1 MNKKTLAFAIQAILL
16 TVATHSVTAEP
27 LTDEEILA
35 LDAQTV
41 NQRPAADFNALTLEQ
56 VAIFPVNVLS
66 ALTPEQIATIPP
78 EASGGFKLQ
87 QLAELTLEQFEA
99 FSPEAISHFSEEQ
112 LIDLSSEKQTII
124 QEKLTQTV
132 HYTELTAAEFAALT
146 AEEIALIPIAVM
158 EQLTA
163 EQLNAITVA
172 AATGFTAEQLAALTP
187 QQLNALTA
195 EVAQSLT
202 TTQLAQLSE
211 EQKNNLL
218 LINAVDY
225 LNLTT
230 ATIATLPPEHFT
242 QITSEQIAL
251 IPADAMSG
259 LQGEQITAI
268 SLQAVSGLTASQLAV
283 LTEAQLSAFKMEV
296 VEQFT
301 DEQKQQLT
309 EKQKQALKN
318 AAVDDNNA
326 CPAGT
331 DLLAKFQGGDYSF
344 EKPKGNESIVTISD
358 DADRSSGSWQS
369 TVAITDIALKGGT
382 GYHIYHYDAPA
393 TSGEFSKT
401 DLPPHGTNQWP
412 DISHIQFCTSEPQ
425 PTPSAEDSITLNDGS
440 IVLISTLT
448 VEQVSQISIEVITTL
463 TAEQLA
469 LIPVA
474 ACSGLSAQ
482 QIAALSIQALAG
494 FSVDQFAALSLEA
507 IAGLTVE
514 HVFAL
519 KSEIIMAMGIDIL
532 SVMAVSEIEQLSYQQ
547 LAWIILTDLEVSPL
561 SHDEC
566 DDDDDDDHD
575 DDDDDDD
582 DDEANNG
589 TACTK
594 IFKLEDLLP
603 QGWDIIEGK
612 LTLTQEAFSA
622 LSEELKILLY
632 QKLAWFDAQV
642 KTYFSQV
649 TIPYA
654 AKVTYIL
661 TLDPTTVTQAELP
674 QGWQIVLVGN
684 QYKFQLTAEAVNQLT
699 IDLLTRLTAKQ
710 LAFLESSIFE
720 LLSVEQ
726 LAAVDIKTLVNLD
739 INYLLK
745 LTPAK
750 VQQLPPAFLTR
761 LLINLDGNKLKHTF
775 KHQFGITWISELEA
789 FYNTFLPEEW
799 QLKVNTEDE
808 EVQFK
813 FKINPEALK
822 YVTENFMALID
833 FEAET
838 PETLVEWITEIPSDA
853 LAGLTE
859 QQLQLIPAQQLSS
872 EIATA
877 IFLNLDTEQLP
888 EDLVL
893 KFQPE
898 QEVLK
903 QIKLQQLNTQ
913 QLATL
918 VNSLDDIPTETVK
931 QLSPEAQVQVFLTL
945 STKLGAD
952 AEKVKLLTPPGWH
965 IDPQTLEIDM
975 LPEAMSALTPA
986 VISTLSASQIKALK
1000 PESMA
1005 YWSAAQIAQITV
1017 SAIEG
1022 LTAAHIGFI
1031 TLDAVAGFTALQIP
1045 HITIEAVS
1053 GFNLYQLLC
1062 LAPEAKSALTPWQ
1075 RINMVRFVFTNF
1087 SAPAAQQEP
1096 PATETPSAEQPVPT
1110 QTEPPTT
1117 ESEEDTVDTA
1127 PQNPD
1132 DSGVPDFT
1140 LEPVS
1145 QDFGQVNLESSADRP
1160 VLLSNISSTETRQL
1174 GSSTLVDEQG
1184 TPLAAEAEFRISNDN
1199 CSNQSLA
1206 AGESCELKVTFAP
1219 QSVSEQQIK
1228 LLVPVE
1234 APVPG
1239 QLEMTFHAIGVTG
1252 SPTIPMPETP
1262 QDSEGAVNSPCV
1274 IKGTVDFLC
1283 NNTGQLID
1291 NAVILPGIS
1300 VSGGMLS
1307 GHIDNQGTV
1316 SQVVILPDAVVSGGN
1331 VSGYIFNQG
1340 ILMDFNFVGAE
1351 IVGGTLAGTI
1361 VNNSQ
1366 VGGIFKDVFLAA
1378 GTYIE
1383 GGHMQGQIQ
1392 GDETAPALLE
1402 EVRIKA
1408 GSTLSHVIL
1417 GQGVLLAADVTLGD
1431 GVEFLKE

>member
-1 MNKKTLAFAIQAILL
+1 MKKKTLVFAIQAVLL
-16 TVATHSVTAEP
+16 TVATHSITAEP

-41 NQRPAADFNALTLEQ
+41 SQRPAADFNALTLEQ
-56 VAIFPVNVLS
+56 VAIFPVNALS

-87 QLAELTLEQFEA
+87 QLAELTLGQFEA
-99 FSPEAISHFSEEQ
+99 FTPEAVSHFSEEQ
-112 LIDLSSEKQTII
+112 LIDLSSEKQAVI
-124 QEKLTQTV
+124 QEKLTQTIN
-132 HYTELTAAEFAALT
+132 YTELTAAEFAALT

-163 EQLNAITVA
+163 DQLSAITGA
-172 AATGFTAEQLAALTP
+172 AAAGFTAEQLAALTP

-195 EVAQSLT
+195 EVAQS
-202 TTQLAQLSE
+202 
-211 EQKNNLL
+211 
-218 LINAVDY
+218 
-225 LNLTT
+225 
-230 ATIATLPPEHFT
+230 
-242 QITSEQIAL
+242 
-251 IPADAMSG
+251 
-259 LQGEQITAI
+259 
-268 SLQAVSGLTASQLAV
+268 LTASQLAV

-318 AAVDDNNA
+318 AATDGENA
-326 CPAGT
+326 CPEGT

-382 GYHIYHYDAPA
+382 GYHIYHYDAAA

-412 DISHIQFCTSEPQ
+412 DISHIQFCTSEQQ
-425 PTPSAEDSITLNDGS
+425 PSASAEDSITLNDGS
-440 IVLISTLT
+440 VVLISTLT

-482 QIAALSIQALAG
+482 QLAALSIQALAG
-494 FSVDQFAALSLEA
+494 FSVEQFAALSLEA

-519 KSEIIMAMGIDIL
+519 KSEIIMTMGIDIL

-561 SHDEC
+561 PHDEC
-566 DDDDDDDHD
+566 DDDDDDD
-575 DDDDDDD
+575 
-582 DDEANNG
+582 ANNG
-589 TACTK
+589 TVCTK
-594 IFKLEDLLP
+594 LFNLEDLLP

-632 QKLAWFDAQV
+632 QKLAWFDAQL
-642 KTYFSQV
+642 KTYFSQIN
-649 TIPYA
+649 IPYA

-684 QYKFQLTAEAVNQLT
+684 QYKFHLTAEAVNQLT
-699 IDLLTRLTAKQ
+699 IDLLTRLTTKQ
-710 LAFLESSIFE
+710 LAFLDSAIFE

-750 VQQLPPAFLTR
+750 VQQLPTTFLTR
-761 LLINLDGNKLKHTF
+761 LLINLDGNKLKNTF

-789 FYNTFLPEEW
+789 FYNTFLPAGW

-808 EVQFK
+808 DVQFK

-822 YVTENFMALID
+822 YVTEDFMARID

-838 PETLVEWITEIPSDA
+838 PETLVNWITEIPSTA

-898 QEVLK
+898 QAVLK

-913 QLATL
+913 QLAT
-918 VNSLDDIPTETVK
+918 
-931 QLSPEAQVQVFLTL
+931 
-945 STKLGAD
+945 
-952 AEKVKLLTPPGWH
+952 
-965 IDPQTLEIDM
+965 
-975 LPEAMSALTPA
+975 
-986 VISTLSASQIKALK
+986 
-1000 PESMA
+1000 
-1005 YWSAAQIAQITV
+1005 
-1017 SAIEG
+1017 
-1022 LTAAHIGFI
+1022 
-1031 TLDAVAGFTALQIP
+1031 
-1045 HITIEAVS
+1045 
-1053 GFNLYQLLC
+1053 
-1062 LAPEAKSALTPWQ
+1062 
-1075 RINMVRFVFTNF
+1075 
-1087 SAPAAQQEP
+1087 
-1096 PATETPSAEQPVPT
+1096 
-1110 QTEPPTT
+1110 
-1117 ESEEDTVDTA
+1117 
-1127 PQNPD
+1127 
-1132 DSGVPDFT
+1132 
-1140 LEPVS
+1140 
-1145 QDFGQVNLESSADRP
+1145 
-1160 VLLSNISSTETRQL
+1160 
-1174 GSSTLVDEQG
+1174 
-1184 TPLAAEAEFRISNDN
+1184 
-1199 CSNQSLA
+1199 
-1206 AGESCELKVTFAP
+1206 
-1219 QSVSEQQIK
+1219 
-1228 LLVPVE
+1228 
-1234 APVPG
+1234 
-1239 QLEMTFHAIGVTG
+1239 
-1252 SPTIPMPETP
+1252 
-1262 QDSEGAVNSPCV
+1262 
-1274 IKGTVDFLC
+1274 
-1283 NNTGQLID
+1283 
-1291 NAVILPGIS
+1291 
-1300 VSGGMLS
+1300 
-1307 GHIDNQGTV
+1307 
-1316 SQVVILPDAVVSGGN
+1316 
-1331 VSGYIFNQG
+1331 
-1340 ILMDFNFVGAE
+1340 
-1351 IVGGTLAGTI
+1351 I
-1361 VNNSQ
+1361 VNY
-1366 VGGIFKDVFLAA
+1366 L
-1378 GTYIE
+1378 
-1383 GGHMQGQIQ
+1383 
-1392 GDETAPALLE
+1392 
-1402 EVRIKA
+1402 
-1408 GSTLSHVIL
+1408 
-1417 GQGVLLAADVTLGD
+1417 
-1431 GVEFLKE
+1431 